1 MTIGI
6 DAGALSVTDDRL
18 KVGVYRVTESLVD
31 ALVTSPSGPHL
42 RRYAF
47 GTMKK
52 AHEYSER
59 MTDVVIRPPTGYMQ
73 VRIPLELFFH
83 PVDCF
88 VAASQVVPSWT
99 GSPVLGCVYDL
110 SFYREPD
117 AYPGSYASL
126 VAHTE
131 HLVKKSNH
139 ILTISEYV
147 KADIVKRFAVAPDV
161 ITVAYPPVDPRFR
174 IEGQGHRHPRPY
186 FLSVGALK
194 IGKHI
199 PTMIKAFAHFSK
211 DHPDIDLLIAGGDF
225 WPDDHI
231 ARTIKQHGLESRV
244 ILLGHVADDVL
255 GGIYRSAIALLA
267 VSPNEGFCLPAA
279 ESMASGIPVIGVSS
293 GAMPETVGT
302 GGILVAPDDTAAIA
316 QAMSD
321 IVAYPGK
328 RNRLALRAKKESERF
343 IQHEFRTRVWE
354 ALQMTIA
361 TNLYD

>member
-31 ALVTSPSGPHL
+31 AVLSFPAGVNL
-42 RRYAF
+42 RRYGF
-47 GTMKK
+47 GQMKK
-52 AHEYSER
+52 PAEFSER
-59 MTDVVIRPPTGYMQ
+59 VADVIIRPPTGYMS
-73 VRIPLELFFH
+73 VRLPIELLLH
-83 PVDCF
+83 PVECF
-88 VAASQVVPSWT
+88 IAASQAVPSWT
-99 GSPVLGCVYDL
+99 GSPVLGCIYDL

-126 VAHTE
+126 VSHTE
-131 HLVKKSNH
+131 QVVKKSKH
-139 ILTISEYV
+139 IVTISECV
-147 KADIVKRFAVAPDV
+147 KSDIVKQFSIPPER

-174 IEGQGHRHPRPY
+174 IEGQGYRHPRPY

-199 PTMIKAFAHFSK
+199 PTMIEAFAKFSES
-211 DHPDIDLLIAGGDF
+211 HPDIDLLIAGGDF

-231 ARTIKQHGLESRV
+231 DRAIKKHHLESRV

-255 GGIYRSAIALLA
+255 NGMYRSAIALLT

-302 GGILVAPDDTAAIA
+302 GGILVAPDDIAAIS
-316 QAMSD
+316 QSMSD
-321 IVAYPGK
+321 MVAYPGK
-328 RNRLALRAKKESERF
+328 RNRLSLRAKKESERF
-343 IQHEFRTRVWE
+343 TQHEFRSRIWD
-354 ALQMTIA
+354 ALRSIVLT
-361 TNLYD
+361 